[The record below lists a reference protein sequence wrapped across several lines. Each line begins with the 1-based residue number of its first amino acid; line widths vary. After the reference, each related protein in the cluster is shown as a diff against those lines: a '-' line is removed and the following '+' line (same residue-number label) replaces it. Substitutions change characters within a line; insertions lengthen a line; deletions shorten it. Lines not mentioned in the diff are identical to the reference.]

1 MTKVT
6 VEANAASNVVE
17 AIYPASA
24 GIVVAAGRYAVND
37 VDDYCVALGFV
48 CDRATAIFTPPP
60 APAAAT
66 IDAQIADLQAQLD
79 ALKVASGLV

>member
-1 MTKVT
+1 MTKVM
-6 VEANAASNVVE
+6 VEVNSTTNVVE
-17 AIYPASA
+17 AIYPASV
-24 GIVVAAGRYAVND
+24 GSVVAAGRYAVNG

-66 IDAQIADLQAQLD
+66 IDAQIADIQAQLD